1 MFRTVKY
8 TLPSFWASP
17 LMYGEYD
24 GLDGSEERSLE
35 AFRKDN
41 SDLYLVSVEDDVHF
55 ASWHDATQYNVL
67 PTEVCTFIF
76 HSMV

>member
-1 MFRTVKY
+1 MLDVVTYK
-8 TLPSFWASP
+8 LPTFWAAA
-17 LMYGEYD
+17 LLNGEYD
-24 GLDGSEERSLE
+24 GFDESEERSLE
-35 AFRKDN
+35 AFRQDHPE
-41 SDLYLVSVEDDVHF
+41 LWLASVEDDVHF

>member
-1 MFRTVKY
+1 MIRTLTY
-8 TLPSFWASP
+8 QLPTFWATA

-24 GLDGSEERSLE
+24 GLNEDEEKSIDVFLNE
-35 AFRKDN
+35 HPDIQ
-41 SDLYLVSVEDDVHF
+41 LVSVEDDVHF